1 MDKFAPR
8 KSIHPAGDVTEAMN
22 IVRRNFYERNLK
34 KYDLKRIKRKRK
46 YRPIFHLEE
55 VMRNM

>member
-1 MDKFAPR
+1 M
-8 KSIHPAGDVTEAMN
+8 HPDGDVTEAMN

-34 KYDLKRIKRKRK
+34 KYDLERIKRKRK